1 MTKIPEF
8 HFDFTKV
15 ENMEVTAAME
25 TLFMQLQNHYNE
37 HIKPAPILF
46 GGKRVNPPGV
56 YDAFVEPEKTSVPA
70 EPVAPDDRKL
80 IRVKP
85 GWEVKDATTL
95 GLKAGNI
102 LTGVNQDDV
111 EIFDYV
117 KNYKPG
123 DAIADGESA
132 KYDLSAK

>member
-1 MTKIPEF
+1 MSKF
-8 HFDFTKV
+8 SFDFGAV
-15 ENMEVTAAME
+15 SGMPFEQGAQELFRQMEK
-25 TLFMQLQNHYNE
+25 HYNE
-37 HIKPAPILF
+37 HIQPKPYIF
-46 GGKRVNPPGV
+46 GADPAKPGA
-56 YDAFVEPEKTSVPA
+56 DRSVETI
-70 EPVAPDDRKL
+70 VAPTPTTLDDKKL

-102 LTGVNQDDV
+102 LTGLNQDDV

-117 KNYKPG
+117 KNYKDG
-123 DAIADGESA
+123 DVIADGESA